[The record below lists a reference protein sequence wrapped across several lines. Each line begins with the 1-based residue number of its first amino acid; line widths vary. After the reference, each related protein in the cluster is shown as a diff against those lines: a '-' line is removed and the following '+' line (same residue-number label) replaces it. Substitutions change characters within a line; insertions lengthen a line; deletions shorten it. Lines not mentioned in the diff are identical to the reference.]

1 MTQLRRMMLEELQRR
16 NYSDNTI
23 RQYLLAVRQFA
34 QHFGKRP
41 DQLGPDELRTYQA
54 HLLRDRK
61 LAVGTVVARVA
72 ALRFFFVRVLK
83 RHQFRE
89 DLPYPKDRRR
99 LPTVL
104 SLEEV
109 TRLINAAGNLQQR
122 AMLMT
127 LYGTGMRRTEL
138 SLLKVRDVNSQ
149 RMMIRVERGKGGA
162 GRDIPLSPALLETL
176 REYWRCKKPHTYLF
190 PSSEGH
196 RGKEQPTSD
205 RAVWYACKQAARHAR
220 LTKRIGPHTL
230 RHSFATHL
238 LEAGTDLRTIQII
251 LGHGDLE
258 TTAKYLHLSQR
269 HLRGV
274 TNPLESLPLSR
285 LEEVNRQY
293 HRKKNP

>member
-16 NYSDNTI
+16 NYSPQTI
-23 RQYLLAVRQFA
+23 RAYLRAVAQFA
-34 QHFGKRP
+34 KHFGKRP
-41 DQLGPDELRTYQA
+41 DQLGPDEVRTYQA
-54 HLLRDRK
+54 YLLRERK
-61 LAVGTVVARVA
+61 LAVGSVVAQVA
-72 ALRFFFVRVLK
+72 ALRFFYVRVLK
-83 RHQFRE
+83 RHGFRE
-89 DLPYPKDRRR
+89 DLPYPKDHRR

-104 SLEEV
+104 SREEV
-109 TRLINAAGNLQQR
+109 TQLINAAGNLLHR
-122 AMLMT
+122 ALLMT
-127 LYGTGMRRTEL
+127 LYGTGMRRTEA
-138 SLLKVRDVNSQ
+138 SLLKVSDVDSQ

-176 REYWRCKKPHTYLF
+176 REYWRWKKPRTYLF
-190 PSSEGH
+190 ASSERK
-196 RGKEQPTSD
+196 RGKERPIADTT
-205 RAVWYACKQAARHAR
+205 VWYACAQAARHAG

-238 LEAGTDLRTIQII
+238 LEAGTDLRTIQIL

-269 HLRGV
+269 HLRAV
-274 TNPLESLPLSR
+274 VNPLESLPLSR

>member
-1 MTQLRRMMLEELQRR
+1 MMLEELQRR
-16 NYSDNTI
+16 NYSDNTV
-23 RQYLLAVRQFA
+23 RQYLLAVQQFA
-34 QHFGKRP
+34 EYFGERP

-54 HLLRDRK
+54 YLLRDRK

-138 SLLKVRDVNSQ
+138 SLLKVCDLDSQ

-162 GRDIPLSPALLETL
+162 GRDIPLSRALLETL
-176 REYWRCKKPHTYLF
+176 REYWRWKKPRTYLF
-190 PSSEGH
+190 ASSERK
-196 RGKEQPTSD
+196 RGKERPIADTT
-205 RAVWYACKQAARHAR
+205 VWYACAQAARHAG

-269 HLRGV
+269 HLRAV